1 MSTESPP
8 EVRTVLVGAPGRSP
22 HPGRLDRASSRPE
35 PQTVWLTASDRID
48 EALQIARTSPTAWLG
63 MPGAE
68 VAVRAVFEILPGS
81 ARSARTLIARPQC
94 HVFDAQLCQPGATVA
109 VRFSDASGVYDFQ
122 TLVLGA
128 RGGVVLLASP
138 VRIGRL
144 SRRAV
149 PRCAVPPE
157 RGVVVRLPL
166 TDGTIWETS
175 GVRDLSTYGLRIALP
190 TNVHFPLGRPA
201 AMGLILHAEHGLAL
215 QAVARN
221 MSCDDSTGETLYGL
235 ELLDASA
242 QAHRAIERFI
252 GRVQQAAVGAIP
264 GGPPPYLGA
273 PTAAPGA
280 GRRFGG
286 LQ

>member
-1 MSTESPP
+1 MSTENNP
-8 EVRTVLVGAPGRSP
+8 EVRTVLVGEPGRPSR
-22 HPGRLDRASSRPE
+22 PGRPGRDAGRAE
-35 PQTVWLTASDRID
+35 PQTVWLTARDRID
-48 EALQIARTSPTAWLG
+48 EALQIARNSPTAWLG
-63 MPGAE
+63 VPGAE
-68 VAVRAVFEILPGS
+68 VAVRAVFEILAGAP
-81 ARSARTLIARPQC
+81 RSARTLVVRPKC
-94 HVFDAQLCQPGATVA
+94 HLFDAQLCQPGATVA
-109 VRFSDASGVYDFQ
+109 GRFSDVSGVYDFQ
-122 TLVLGA
+122 TQVIGA
-128 RGGVVLLASP
+128 RGGVVLLAAP

-149 PRCAVPPE
+149 PRCMVPAE

-166 TDGTIWETS
+166 TDGTVWETA
-175 GVRDLSTYGLRIALP
+175 GVRDLSTDGLRIALP

-201 AMGLILHAEHGLAL
+201 ALGLILHAEHGLAL

-221 MSCDDSTGETLYGL
+221 ISCDDTTGETLYGL
-235 ELLDASA
+235 ELLDAPP

-252 GRVQQAAVGAIP
+252 GRVQQAAAGVIP

-273 PTAAPGA
+273 PAAAAGA